1 MMSLVFQM
9 ISSGKGLNAKAAAST
24 GSSGIEGVIGTAGN
38 GMFSQTLLQSMAG
51 AASGMTAASKGDTA
65 AVTLQNLLKTTVSGT
80 TDKDGEMSS
89 ATGQELL
96 GQLLPEL
103 TKLDEQIELNPEL
116 LAALQG
122 WLIQVSA
129 LLSGADAKE
138 GQAENA
144 LTALAQNPATARFAV
159 QDELNNL
166 AARFQQAAESG
177 DEAAAGTALKLLNSF
192 AAILEPYTGTGSA
205 SNETSVQSAA
215 PQAAVVGKLQERQ
228 KENVGNNSE
237 GTGPSKVGDLIANKS
252 DASGSGK
259 APASS
264 GDVKA
269 AAGDLMNF
277 KVTSTSAEGKENPK
291 ASADILS
298 EIVADQDSTTGDSK
312 VITAGQLMLR
322 DGITAPLKTE
332 TPQVPVHR
340 FAQEMTGFI
349 TGKLEIVNK
358 GGIAEATISL
368 FPENLGQ
375 VDVKI
380 TMQNGQLVAHFTTE
394 HAGAKDLLE
403 NQMSQL
409 RAALQSQGLQVEK
422 LEVSQNNTSQQSQL
436 FQEGRH
442 SGAGGQGSDKR
453 SKERKE
459 ASDDAILTAELDGEW
474 KEWLNS
480 ERQSI
485 RSLTGQFSAEA

>member
-9 ISSGKGLNAKAAAST
+9 ISSGKGLNAKAAASA

-51 AASGMTAASKGDTA
+51 AASGMTAASKGDSV
-65 AVTLQNLLKTTVSGT
+65 AVTLQNLLKTTVSGS
-80 TDKDGEMSS
+80 TDKDGEMSG
-89 ATGQELL
+89 AAGQELL
-96 GQLLPEL
+96 DQLLPEL
-103 TKLDEQIELNPEL
+103 AKLDEQIETNPAL

-129 LLSGADAKE
+129 LLSGE
-138 GQAENA
+138 GQAENT

-166 AARFQQAAESG
+166 AARFQQAADSG
-177 DEAAAGTALKLLNSF
+177 DEAAAGKALTLLNSF
-192 AAILEPYTGTGSA
+192 AAILEPYTGTETT
-205 SNETSVQSAA
+205 SNVTSVQSAA
-215 PQAAVVGKLQERQ
+215 SQTAVAGKIQERQ
-228 KENVGNNSE
+228 EDGNNFE
-237 GTGPSKVGDLIANKS
+237 GTAPSKTGDLIANKP
-252 DASGSGK
+252 DTSGK
-259 APASS
+259 AAANPS
-264 GDVKA
+264 DVKA
-269 AAGDLMNF
+269 AAGNMMDL
-277 KVTSTSAEGKENPK
+277 KVTTTSAEGKEHSK
-291 ASADILS
+291 ASADVLS
-298 EIVADQDSTTGDSK
+298 EMAAEQDSSTGDSK

-332 TPQVPVHR
+332 THQVPVHR

-380 TMQNGQLVAHFTTE
+380 TMQNGHLVAHFMTE

-422 LEVSQNNTSQQSQL
+422 LEVSQNNASQQSQL

-442 SGAGGQGSDKR
+442 SGAGGQGSDRR

-480 ERQSI
+480 ERQSA

>member
-1 MMSLVFQM
+1 MSLVFQM
-9 ISSGKGLNAKAAAST
+9 ISSGKGLNVKAAAST
-24 GSSGIEGVIGTAGN
+24 GSSGIEGVIGTTVN
-38 GMFSQTLLQSMAG
+38 GMFSQTLMQSMAG
-51 AASGMTAASKGDTA
+51 ASSGMAAASKGDTA
-65 AVTLQNLLKTTVSGT
+65 AATLQNLLKATVSGEA
-80 TDKDGEMSS
+80 DKDGEISGVN
-89 ATGQELL
+89 GQKLL
-96 GQLLPEL
+96 DQLLPEL
-103 TKLDEQIELNPEL
+103 SKLDEQIEMDPAL

-129 LLSGADAKE
+129 LLSGADTKE

-144 LTALAQNPATARFAV
+144 LTLLAQNPATARFAV

-166 AARFQQAAESG
+166 AAMIKQAAESG
-177 DEAAAGTALKLLNSF
+177 DKDAAGKGLTLLNSF
-192 AAILEPYTGTGSA
+192 AAILEPYTGTGSTF
-205 SNETSVQSAA
+205 NETSVQSAA
-215 PQAAVVGKLQERQ
+215 SQTAVAGKLREGQ
-228 KENVGNNSE
+228 KENASNNSE
-237 GTGPSKVGDLIANKS
+237 GTSSSKTGDFIANKS
-252 DASGSGK
+252 DASGK
-259 APASS
+259 AAANS

-269 AAGDLMNF
+269 ASGNMVDL
-277 KVTSTSAEGKENPK
+277 KVTSTSVEGKEHSK
-291 ASADILS
+291 ANADALP
-298 EIVADQDSTTGDSK
+298 EMAAEQDFSSGDSK
-312 VITAGQLMLR
+312 VITAGQLLLR
-322 DGITAPLKTE
+322 DGITVPLKTE
-332 TPQVPVHR
+332 TVQVPVHT

-380 TMQNGQLVAHFTTE
+380 TMQNGHLVAHFVTE

-422 LEVSQNNTSQQSQL
+422 LEVSQNNASQQSQL

-442 SGAGGQGSDKR
+442 SGAGGQGSDRR

-474 KEWLNS
+474 KEWLAN
-480 ERQSI
+480 ERQNA

>member
-24 GSSGIEGVIGTAGN
+24 GSSGIEGVTGTAGN

-65 AVTLQNLLKTTVSGT
+65 AVTLQNLLKTTVSGA
-80 TDKDGEMSS
+80 TDKDGETST

-177 DEAAAGTALKLLNSF
+177 DEAAAGKALTLLNSF
-192 AAILEPYTGTGSA
+192 AAILEPYTGDGST
-205 SNETSVQSAA
+205 SNETSVQSSA
-215 PQAAVVGKLQERQ
+215 PQAAVAGKLQERQ
-228 KENVGNNSE
+228 KENVGINSE
-237 GTGPSKVGDLIANKS
+237 GTGLSKTGDMIANKS
-252 DASGSGK
+252 DVSGK
-259 APASS
+259 APTNP

-277 KVTSTSAEGKENPK
+277 KVTSTSAEGKEHSK
-291 ASADILS
+291 AYADVLS
-298 EIVADQDSTTGDSK
+298 EIVADQDSSTGDSK

-380 TMQNGQLVAHFTTE
+380 TMQNGHLVAHFTTE
-394 HAGAKDLLE
+394 HAGAKDMLE

-422 LEVSQNNTSQQSQL
+422 LEVSQNNASQQSQL

-442 SGAGGQGSDKR
+442 SGAGGHGSERR
-453 SKERKE
+453 SKEREE

-480 ERQSI
+480 DKQSA